1 MVLSEFYLGI
11 EIFWG
16 GSRRV
21 GGGAIIDNTV
31 GEDRY
36 WIQMD
41 HSCIRDHLKNFFI

>member
-21 GGGAIIDNTV
+21 GGG
-31 GEDRY
+31 GEPSLITQLERIGTGSK
-36 WIQMD
+36 WTIPA
-41 HSCIRDHLKNFFI
+41 